1 MKTLLLALSILTCA
15 CGDETPD
22 PQYDEYVK
30 CSNFCA
36 EEGVFE
42 FTKTD
47 SGYSCT
53 CFNPKRNNR

>member
-1 MKTLLLALSILTCA
+1 MKVAISICLLLAA

-42 FTKTD
+42 FVKTD
-47 SGYSCT
+47 SGYSCI
-53 CFNPKRNNR
+53 CFNERKS